1 LHAIELRRMT
11 AVEATDETAAVRT
24 ATHSLN
30 VGPRAR
36 LEILIASPVWLRL
49 QAWLL
54 GFGFVVALGANSG
67 GYWPTAWGWSA
78 LLLLFICALALLVRS
93 DVHFGVLE
101 AVVPTA
107 LLALV
112 CWNVLSAL
120 WGSSLTQPAREA
132 ERTLVYAAAVFAA
145 LLLVRPRSYGALL
158 GGVWAAITLVAGYG
172 LLTRLLPERLGSI
185 DELAGYRLAQPLG
198 YWNAL
203 GIFAAMGALLALG
216 FAARGRKAVVR
227 ALAAAS
233 TLVLIPAFYFTF
245 SRGAWIALGV
255 GLLAAV
261 ALDRRRLQLIGFL
274 FAVAPWPA
282 LAVWIASR
290 SEPLTRQGTG
300 LAAASHAGH
309 RFALDLVWLAAGAA
323 AVTLVCTTLERRV
336 RVPRQLRLAYA
347 GALVLVVA
355 GALAVVVVQF
365 GSPPTIAR
373 NLYHDFVG
381 PSRPL
386 ENGNLNKRLFDLSG
400 GQRIP
405 QWKVAWRDYEA
416 HPWLGSGSGSYERY
430 WNQLRPS
437 EFKVRNAHSL
447 YLETLAE
454 VGPVGLALLLAT
466 LCLPL
471 VAAVKARGRSLA
483 SVAFGAYAAFLVH
496 AGVDWDWQMPALT
509 LAALFSGTALLV
521 CTRRGSAASSS
532 QLWRA
537 PALALMLVLAVFAF
551 VALRGN
557 RAVAASETA
566 ATKLH
571 WTRSAAEARAAQRW
585 APWSSRPWQLLGE
598 AQFQEHDLA
607 AARASFR
614 KALEKDGSD
623 WSIWLDLALA
633 SKGKERR
640 HAFAEAT
647 RLNPLASEIAS
658 RKPGAGRK

>member
-1 LHAIELRRMT
+1 MK

-49 QAWLL
+49 QVWLL

-216 FAARGRKAVVR
+216 FAARGRGAILR

-233 TLVLIPAFYFTF
+233 TLVLIPSFYFTF

-261 ALDRRRLQLIGFL
+261 ALDPRRLQLIGFL

-336 RVPRQLRLAYA
+336 RVPRRLRLAYA

-381 PSRPL
+381 PDRPL
-386 ENGNLNKRLFDLSG
+386 ENGNLNQRLFNLAG

-430 WNQLRPS
+430 WNQLRPA

-454 VGPVGLALLLAT
+454 VGPVGLALLLAA

-471 VAAVKARGRSLA
+471 LAAIKARRRSLA
-483 SVAFGAYAAFLVH
+483 SAAFGAYTAFLVH
-496 AGVDWDWQMPALT
+496 AGVDWDWELPAVT
-509 LAALFSGTALLV
+509 LAGLFCGAAILV
-521 CTRRGSAASSS
+521 AGRRYSNSRPISSAAR
-532 QLWRA
+532 W
-537 PALALMLVLAVFAF
+537 
-551 VALRGN
+551 G
-557 RAVAASETA
+557 AVAATVVVATFTA
-566 ATKLH
+566 IGLIGN
-571 WTRSAAEARAAQRW
+571 SALSASNSARTNGNWARAASDARKARQW
-585 APWSSRPWQLLGE
+585 MPWSPAPWSALGLAQLGSG
-598 AQFQEHDLA
+598 LA
-607 AARASFR
+607 PEARASFH
-614 KALEKDGSD
+614 KALSIDSGD
-623 WSIWLDLALA
+623 WKLWYDLARA
-633 SKGKERR
+633 SSGRARKRALGNAVALFPRSGLKVKAGAR
-640 HAFAEAT
+640 H
-647 RLNPLASEIAS
+647 
-658 RKPGAGRK
+658 RKPGP